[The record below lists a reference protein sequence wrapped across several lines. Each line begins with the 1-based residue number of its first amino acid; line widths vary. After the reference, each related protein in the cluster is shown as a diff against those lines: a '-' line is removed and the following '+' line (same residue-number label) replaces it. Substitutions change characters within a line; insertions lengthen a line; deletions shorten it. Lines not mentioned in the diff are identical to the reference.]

1 MTYLLN
7 VQVFMPIELLTGATV
22 TIVSSDYMV
31 DESQSSVE
39 VCASLTDIPAGGLE
53 CEVVATINTTDRTK
67 ASMSP
72 IVVHV
77 RICVSSN
84 VSLLE
89 FEKLLKHGMFA
100 KFGWNVHRDEFND
113 SVTHMS
119 AIYCSQVTL
128 AKFLWWVEI

>member
-1 MTYLLN
+1 M
-7 VQVFMPIELLTGATV
+7 

-100 KFGWNVHRDEFND
+100 KFG
-113 SVTHMS
+113 
-119 AIYCSQVTL
+119 
-128 AKFLWWVEI
+128 